1 MKPTTAATFFAFTTC
16 LIIIKKCGN
25 QITWIF
31 TFAFCYKPF
40 FFALGVWLL
49 CSLDAALVFS
59 VARFFSRV
67 GYLFGT
73 VQFYCVGSH
82 SVRWWERTMEI
93 KNEREKA
100 CSLFKFG
107 AGCNCVC
114 SLYSTGYFFYV
125 HMVFI
130 DFGGPGARIKIIMS
144 MNAASSLLPLPFSA
158 VFSHFECCVCQ
169 RKLVQTLQDCSEVVF
184 GVF

>member
-1 MKPTTAATFFAFTTC
+1 
-16 LIIIKKCGN
+16 
-25 QITWIF
+25 
-31 TFAFCYKPF
+31 
-40 FFALGVWLL
+40 
-49 CSLDAALVFS
+49 
-59 VARFFSRV
+59 
-67 GYLFGT
+67 
-73 VQFYCVGSH
+73 
-82 SVRWWERTMEI
+82 MEI

-144 MNAASSLLPLPFSA
+144 MNAAPPLPLPFSA